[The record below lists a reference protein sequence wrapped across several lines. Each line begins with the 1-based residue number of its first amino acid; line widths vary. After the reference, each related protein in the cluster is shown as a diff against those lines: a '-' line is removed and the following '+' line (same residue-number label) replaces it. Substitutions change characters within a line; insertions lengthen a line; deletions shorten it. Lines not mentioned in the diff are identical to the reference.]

1 MMICCESTRCRDVEV
16 SWAPDSTVATRA
28 RWRVDSNSSKIF
40 ELGSEEE
47 VEVAG
52 ERG

>member
-1 MMICCESTRCRDVEV
+1 MIRCESTRCWDVGV

-28 RWRVDSNSSKIF
+28 RWQVDSNSSKIF
-40 ELGSEEE
+40 ELGSDE

-52 ERG
+52 EMG

>member
-1 MMICCESTRCRDVEV
+1 MMIRRESTRCRDVEV

-40 ELGSEEE
+40 ELGGDGA
-47 VEVAG
+47 EVAG

>member
-1 MMICCESTRCRDVEV
+1 MMVRCESTRCRDVGV
-16 SWAPDSTVATRA
+16 SWAPDSTVTTRA
-28 RWRVDSNSSKIF
+28 RWQVDSNSSRIF
-40 ELGSEEE
+40 ELESDE